1 MRKWRLAL
9 AAAITA
15 LWAGQAYAVSTET
28 QLTPRKAK
36 ANGLAFRVTAQ
47 SQGPHQ
53 EVLVAVRP
61 EAGRELSPF
70 LEGRLAVYRGK
81 RLVLSCPVEKG
92 ERGGELRYRFTVAGE
107 DVGMVRFS
115 FNEYAFARRVD
126 KEGAVKVEAMPSVN
140 SYWFHLKDFVGGK

>member
-9 AAAITA
+9 AAIMA
-15 LWAGQAYAVSTET
+15 LWAGQVYAVSTET

-70 LEGRLAVYRGK
+70 LAGRLAVYRGK

>member
-9 AAAITA
+9 AVSLAA
-15 LWAGQAYAVSTET
+15 LWAGPGYAVSTET
-28 QLTPRKAK
+28 QLTPQKTAV
-36 ANGLAFRVTAQ
+36 NGLAFRVTAR

-70 LEGRLAVYRGK
+70 LEGRLSFYRGK
-81 RLVLSCPVEKG
+81 KLVLSCPVEKV
-92 ERGGELRYRFTVAGE
+92 ERDGELRYRVTVAGE
-107 DVGMVRFS
+107 DVGKVQFS
-115 FNEYAFARRVD
+115 FNEYAFVKRVD
-126 KEGAVKVEAMPSVN
+126 KEGGVKFQAMPSVN